1 MDILITLPKNL
12 IEKILSG
19 EKTVEVRSRR
29 PIKFDL
35 YNDIVYVV
43 QKGTRRVVMDF
54 TIERFVDVD
63 YAGLLFYY
71 NEGNVGVDLAWLTKY
86 AANKKTFSIW
96 YIGCVTSLDCI
107 DLTLDKMPVKAAPQ
121 SYTYVKTLFDI

>member
-1 MDILITLPKNL
+1 MDIIITLPKNL

-19 EKTVEVRSRR
+19 EKTVEVRTRR
-29 PIKFDL
+29 PLWFNL
-35 YNDIVYVV
+35 YNNIVYVV

-71 NEGNVGVDLAWLTKY
+71 NEGNVGVDLDWLTKY

-107 DLTLDKMPVKAAPQ
+107 DLTLDKMSVKAAPQ